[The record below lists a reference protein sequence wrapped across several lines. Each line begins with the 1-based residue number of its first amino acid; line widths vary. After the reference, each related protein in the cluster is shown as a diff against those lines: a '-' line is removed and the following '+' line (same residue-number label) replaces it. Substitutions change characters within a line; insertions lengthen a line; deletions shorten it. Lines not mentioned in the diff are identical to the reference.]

1 MRIKI
6 SATRPPVRARPA
18 LSQTPGRDV
27 MRAQGA
33 IENALFNPQ
42 LKIDIYGAVEP
53 AGPGRAQTCIQA
65 GLGPKRVGA
74 LFRHEARGADL
85 GPGRGAGPRG
95 LRPCAAPLRACQCLP
110 GSVRATECSKSAVG
124 SRALPGSGA
133 LSSGRRPG
141 GVPCA
146 EERPRPRSGSESVT
160 PPPPWQQSRRN
171 HAGSTATDASTGARS
186 SETVTGRN

>member
-1 MRIKI
+1 
-6 SATRPPVRARPA
+6 
-18 LSQTPGRDV
+18 

-95 LRPCAAPLRACQCLP
+95 LRPSARLPVPAGQRARNRVQQ
-110 GSVRATECSKSAVG
+110 ECS
-124 SRALPGSGA
+124 R
-133 LSSGRRPG
+133 
-141 GVPCA
+141 
-146 EERPRPRSGSESVT
+146 
-160 PPPPWQQSRRN
+160 Q
-171 HAGSTATDASTGARS
+171 
-186 SETVTGRN
+186 